1 MHLQQNNLSC
11 INNILNK
18 MQPNNKST
26 IVKKEFIQE
35 DLVTIKFLLKLN
47 WNDMLL
53 NLIKIGMKVRF

>member
-26 IVKKEFIQE
+26 IVKKKEFIQE
-35 DLVTIKFLLKLN
+35 DLVTIKFLLKELN

-53 NLIKIGMKVRF
+53 N